1 MRHTLRLQYQSHN
14 VTVSNKSL
22 KICALCPPGR
32 CTKKKKKSGRSYMKS
47 ACMYER
53 SYTLKKRCAHY
64 DCWQILYFFL
74 LSIFLMDKMIKVNLV
89 GTMVKLHHKSK
100 RSTVAHH
107 DFWYHTK
114 KKKQS
119 ACYISSYY
127 SVLLQELAWYT
138 NGEQFG
144 PSCAFSRYFTLAP
157 FVTPAVSSDKTEHL
171 APSPLAMNKGGDL
184 SSPFMC
190 NVTSPY
196 GLHSDWAGKD
206 GGANCMGAAMGIFW
220 GSGYIVLTARAKKN
234 NKKKNGSYSSQCQ
247 STRLS
252 EVTPEG
258 REEIHIW
265 VSWDFGGHLGFQP
278 WYTPTEETRKDRGD
292 TKRFT
297 FSKCTRF

>member
-114 KKKQS
+114 KKKNSPPVTFHLTTQSCFKNWHDTQMENSLVQVVHSAGILHSLPLWLQQS
-119 ACYISSYY
+119 ALI
-127 SVLLQELAWYT
+127 
-138 NGEQFG
+138 
-144 PSCAFSRYFTLAP
+144 
-157 FVTPAVSSDKTEHL
+157 
-171 APSPLAMNKGGDL
+171 
-184 SSPFMC
+184 
-190 NVTSPY
+190 
-196 GLHSDWAGKD
+196 
-206 GGANCMGAAMGIFW
+206 
-220 GSGYIVLTARAKKN
+220 
-234 NKKKNGSYSSQCQ
+234 
-247 STRLS
+247 RLN
-252 EVTPEG
+252 
-258 REEIHIW
+258 I
-265 VSWDFGGHLGFQP
+265 
-278 WYTPTEETRKDRGD
+278 
-292 TKRFT
+292 
-297 FSKCTRF
+297 